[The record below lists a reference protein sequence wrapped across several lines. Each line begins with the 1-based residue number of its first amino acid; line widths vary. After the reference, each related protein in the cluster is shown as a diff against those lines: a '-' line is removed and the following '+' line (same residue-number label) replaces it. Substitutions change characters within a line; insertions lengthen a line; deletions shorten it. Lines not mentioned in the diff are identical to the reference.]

1 MKIDYN
7 SQENERMDVQRVL
20 NGAGDFL
27 IVVRR
32 NDLILFAETYADK
45 IQSGQEKSTKSTHE
59 YEAEKPMTQPQAI
72 KFLGKSRQT
81 LIQWRKKGIIQAY
94 RLNGRIYYKPSELTA
109 ALQKL
114 G

>member
-1 MKIDYN
+1 
-7 SQENERMDVQRVL
+7 MDVQRVL
-20 NGAGDFL
+20 NGAGDIL

-32 NDLILFAETYADK
+32 NDLMEFAQTCADLIK
-45 IQSGQEKSTKSTHE
+45 KNQERNERSKNE
-59 YEAEKPMTQPQAI
+59 YESEQPMTQPQAI